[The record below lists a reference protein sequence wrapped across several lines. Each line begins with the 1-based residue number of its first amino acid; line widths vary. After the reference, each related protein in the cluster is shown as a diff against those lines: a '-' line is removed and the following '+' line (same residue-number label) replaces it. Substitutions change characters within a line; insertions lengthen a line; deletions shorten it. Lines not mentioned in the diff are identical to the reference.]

1 MGYCP
6 YFAESRKST
15 GMKRAAI
22 RVKGIVQGVGFRPFV
37 YRLARQFGL
46 TGWVLNDE
54 QGVLIEVQGSERILE
69 NFQANLPIKA
79 PSMAKIEE
87 IVTDFIALQE
97 DETFIIKESISS
109 AGRETFISPDIA
121 TCSDCRHDLS
131 DPKNRR
137 FGYAFTNCTN
147 CGPRYSIIK
156 DVPYDRP
163 QTTMKP
169 FVMCNPCQ
177 AEYDNPEDRR
187 FHAQPNACPNCG
199 PLYELLDQNGN
210 EMTVTDPVQRAHS
223 FIKQG
228 SILAVKGIGGY
239 HLACDAKN
247 SSAVRSLRSRKIRED
262 KPFAVMCGSIEAV
275 RRICFL
281 STEEEIL
288 LTGPIG
294 PIVLLR
300 KRAVEILAADIA
312 GGNPYLGVMLP
323 YAPLH
328 FLLLKPADIF
338 VMTSGNQSGEPI
350 VYKDNEVYP
359 KLKGIADY
367 FLVHNR
373 EIHCRV
379 DDSVVR
385 VFHGQPYLLRRS
397 RGLAPAPIHLH
408 KAGLSVLAC
417 GGETKNTF
425 CLTKGREAFVSEH
438 IGDLENQQTLL
449 SYQKSIEHY
458 QCLFDIDPEVA
469 VYDLHPEYLSTKY
482 AKQLSIPAMGVQHHY
497 AHIASVLAEH
507 NFNDSVIGVAFDGT
521 GYGDDGTLWGG
532 EFLLADLHSY
542 ERLAHCA
549 YLPLPG
555 GEKAVRQP
563 WRQAVWILQDIY
575 GVDFLSHK
583 ANRIK
588 NMPNGWE
595 LMLQATAQGINA
607 PLSSSA
613 GRLFDTAAALLGLR
627 LYNNYEGQA
636 AVELELAAHG
646 AVGKVLPY
654 DITSTNEIDFR
665 ATFAALTNSQAAIG
679 DLAAAFHTTIADAIV
694 VMIRRLHKI
703 TGVSTV
709 ALSGGVFQNMTLLQQ
724 VIRLLEMDFTVLL
737 NRQVPPN
744 DGGLSLGQAAVARE
758 RRR

>member
-1 MGYCP
+1 MECYP
-6 YFAESRKST
+6 YFAESRKFT
-15 GMKRAAI
+15 CMKRVGI
-22 RVKGIVQGVGFRPFV
+22 RVTGIVQGVGFRPFV
-37 YRLARQFGL
+37 YRLARQYEL
-46 TGWVLNDE
+46 QGWVLNDE
-54 QGVLIEVQGSERILE
+54 KGVLIEIQGTGTALK
-69 NFQANLPIKA
+69 NFMEDLSVKA
-79 PSMAKIEE
+79 PAMAKIEE
-87 IVTDFIALQE
+87 VVTKFIALQA
-97 DETFIIKESISS
+97 DGDFIIKESISS
-109 AGRETFISPDIA
+109 AGRATFISPDIA

-137 FGYAFTNCTN
+137 LGYAFTNCTN

-169 FVMCNPCQ
+169 FVMCKSCQ

-187 FHAQPNACPNCG
+187 FHAQPNACPQCG

-210 EMTVTDPVQRAHS
+210 EITVTDPVQRAHF

-247 SSAVRSLRSRKIRED
+247 SFAVKTLRSRKIRED

-281 STEEEIL
+281 SSEEEIL

-300 KRAVEILAADIA
+300 KRAVETLSDDIA

-328 FLLLKPADIF
+328 FLLLNPDDIL

-350 VYKDNEVYP
+350 VYKDDDVYP
-359 KLKGIADY
+359 KLKGLADY

-397 RGLAPAPIHLH
+397 RGIAPAPIHLQ
-408 KAGLSVLAC
+408 KDALSVLAC

-438 IGDLENQQTLL
+438 IGDLENQQTLQ

-458 QCLFDIDPEVA
+458 QCLFGIDPEVA
-469 VYDLHPEYLSTKY
+469 AYDLHPEYLSTKY
-482 AKQLSIPAMGVQHHY
+482 AKRLSIPAIGVQHHY

-507 NFNDSVIGVAFDGT
+507 NVNDSVIGVAFDGT

-563 WRQAVWILQDIY
+563 WRQAVWILQELY
-575 GVDFLSHK
+575 GIDFLSQK

-595 LMLQATAQGINA
+595 LMLQATAQGMNA

-636 AVELELAAHG
+636 AVELEMAAHG
-646 AVGKVLPY
+646 AVGKILPY

-665 ATFAALTNSQAAIG
+665 PTFAALMNSQAAIG

-694 VMIRRLHKI
+694 VMIRRLHKM

-724 VIRLLEMDFTVLL
+724 VVRLLDRDFTVLL